1 MTFGEGWKRWAGGL
15 AGSARVSEVG
25 RGGLEEDS
33 GTGSSCLVCEEDDVF
48 FSVSVFGMAALA
60 PESVSASASRS
71 QPESS
76 NTMSKDEEV
85 QSLGP
90 RGGQSSNEFG
100 VSEASGSA
108 WLSLSDI
115 RLSWPGSG
123 WKDSSPKTTLPVD
136 RRAWAS
142 TDASRVSPSGPEAGD
157 TELDTGTLNDIT
169 SMWSRMLTGQ
179 SVVL

>member
-1 MTFGEGWKRWAGGL
+1 MSNKIDRVVLITFGEGWKRCGAEL
-15 AGSARVSEVG
+15 AGRANVSVVG
-25 RGGLEEDS
+25 RGGLEVE
-33 GTGSSCLVCEEDDVF
+33 GETTSCCLLSEEEEEVF
-48 FSVSVFGMAALA
+48 FSVSVLGLAVFG

-90 RGGQSSNEFG
+90 RGGQSSNESG

-115 RLSWPGSG
+115 RLSWPRSG
-123 WKDSSPKTTLPVD
+123 WKERLVSS
-136 RRAWAS
+136 AS
-142 TDASRVSPSGPEAGD
+142 KPT
-157 TELDTGTLNDIT
+157 
-169 SMWSRMLTGQ
+169 
-179 SVVL
+179 VLLERT